1 MSVSSEVPVI
11 FPCHQQRLMGII
23 HKPTDESV
31 SRGVL
36 IIVGGPQTRVGSH
49 RQFVLLAR
57 YLAAAGI
64 PVMRFDYRGLG
75 DSEGA
80 RPGFEF
86 INDDIQAA
94 IDVFYQQVPHLK
106 DVVLWGLC
114 DAASAALLYG
124 FQDKRIAGLVLLNP
138 WVRSEAGLAKVYV
151 KNYYLARL
159 VNPDLWRKVFSGQFG
174 FTKAF
179 GDLWGNI
186 KQVLFPEQS
195 SEPGKKKV
203 NGSTETAV
211 DFVTGMRLGL
221 ERFKGEILIIL
232 SGNDLTADE
241 FRELLNA
248 SSPWKQVINQ
258 RHVERYEVSGATHT
272 FSSAAWRDE
281 VAEKTLTWL
290 KSW

>member
-11 FPCHQQRLMGII
+11 FTCHQQRLMGIV
-23 HKPTDESV
+23 HKTADERV

-75 DSEGA
+75 DSEGS
-80 RPGFEF
+80 RPGFEY

-106 DVVLWGLC
+106 DIVLWGLC

-138 WVRSEAGLAKVYV
+138 WVRSEASLAKVYV

-159 VNPDLWRKVFSGQFG
+159 INPDLWRKVFSGKFG
-174 FTKAF
+174 FTQAF
-179 GDLWGNI
+179 SDLWDNV

-195 SEPGKKKV
+195 PQPSKQKSSGHSEA
-203 NGSTETAV
+203 AV

-258 RHVERYEVSGATHT
+258 HHVERYEVSGATHT
-272 FSSAAWRDE
+272 FSSASWRDE
-281 VAEKTLTWL
+281 VAEKTLAWL